1 MLTKQTKHSHKQPA
15 FQRLDQNT
23 FFDPKAF
30 CSNRENGSHSGG
42 NTNYFHFDTSLLVGN
57 NWPMVFQAA
66 GPREHRLCHRQRC
79 ALGLHMHPENSRE
92 SCCKLQKAI
101 RSPDRNMHTSPL
113 CAPHRCLI
121 RKDHMGIL
129 DCCQSQC
136 SSQASCHK
144 RRS

>member
-1 MLTKQTKHSHKQPA
+1 MIFDIICILTCWRNKLNTAINSRHFRGLIKTRSLTPKHSAATVRMAPIQV
-15 FQRLDQNT
+15 
-23 FFDPKAF
+23 
-30 CSNRENGSHSGG
+30 G

-121 RKDHMGIL
+121 RKDHMGIFGL
-129 DCCQSQC
+129 LSK
-136 SSQASCHK
+136 SV
-144 RRS
+144 